1 MITLKKVINMNKKCS
16 ELCLC
21 PLEGV
26 IDIVSKKWTLMIIN
40 SLGNHQKLRF
50 NQLMRE
56 LDGVSP
62 KTLSD
67 TLKVLEREGLIKK
80 ESFKEIPPRV
90 EYSLLENGVE
100 LRKAIIPLIKW
111 AAKRENFKTEGCS
124 SSYRPAHHIKDSTL

>member
-1 MITLKKVINMNKKCS
+1 MISLKKVINMNKKCT

-40 SLGNHQKLRF
+40 SLGNHHKLRF

-80 ESFKEIPPRV
+80 
-90 EYSLLENGVE
+90 NH
-100 LRKAIIPLIKW
+100 LRK
-111 AAKRENFKTEGCS
+111 
-124 SSYRPAHHIKDSTL
+124 YRPGLNTPYLKMGWN

>member
-1 MITLKKVINMNKKCS
+1 MNKKCT

-21 PLEGV
+21 PLKGV

-40 SLGNHQKLRF
+40 SLGNHHKLRF

-90 EYSLLENGVE
+90 EYTLL
-100 LRKAIIPLIKW
+100 
-111 AAKRENFKTEGCS
+111 
-124 SSYRPAHHIKDSTL
+124 KDGE